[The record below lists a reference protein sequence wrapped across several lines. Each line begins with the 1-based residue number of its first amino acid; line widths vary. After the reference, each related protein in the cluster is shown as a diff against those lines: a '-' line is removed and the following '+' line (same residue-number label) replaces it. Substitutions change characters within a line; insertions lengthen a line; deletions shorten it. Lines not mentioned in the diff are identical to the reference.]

1 MLKFISTT
9 RKYLDWKY
17 IACLYI
23 WKIDICIS
31 KNLFPIFLFYYFT
44 ILGTPLATIKSK
56 LMTPNYEKNTT
67 NYEKNTTNYEKNT
80 TNYEK
85 NTTNYEKNTTN
96 FFKIF
101 LIKSDFF

>member
-85 NTTNYEKNTTN
+85 NTTN
-96 FFKIF
+96 FFNI
-101 LIKSDFF
+101 L